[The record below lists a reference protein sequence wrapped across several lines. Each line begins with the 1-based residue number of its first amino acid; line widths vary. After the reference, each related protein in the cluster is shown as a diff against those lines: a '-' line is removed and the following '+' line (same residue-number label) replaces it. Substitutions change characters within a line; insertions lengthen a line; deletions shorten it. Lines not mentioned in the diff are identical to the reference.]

1 MVAYLRQFL
10 VVLLVLLQTAAPLV
24 HAHVGGDA
32 GGCGIHLHGLEG
44 LQSDPDHSQLQS
56 LRHDMQHQAAVV
68 NVGSAIKLSLDRERF
83 NPAPFLLPASAAPRL
98 QSAVGRAYLPSR
110 TSAPPTAP
118 IPTDNASRAPPI
130 Y

>member
-24 HAHVGGDA
+24 HAHVGGDT

-44 LQSDPDHSQLQS
+44 LQSDPDHAELQS

-83 NPAPFLLPASAAPRL
+83 NPAPFLLPASAVPRL
-98 QSAVGRAYLPSR
+98 KSTVGRAYHPSR
-110 TSAPPTAP
+110 TSPPPTAP
-118 IPTDNASRAPPI
+118 IPADNASRAPPI
-130 Y
+130 C